1 MLDEFDL
8 LARRAKQS
16 LLYNLF
22 DAMQA
27 VNMQASVTTVF
38 AKQSYWT

>member
-1 MLDEFDL
+1 MVVFVLDEFDL
-8 LARRAKQS
+8 FARRAKQS

-27 VNMQASVTTVF
+27 VNMQASLATVF
-38 AKQSYWT
+38 